1 MKPLFATALIAGACT
16 LSACDVA
23 DPFVTQFANDPAWSG
38 NYAAEFCTHRGH
50 SYEARQ
56 KADGSVQ
63 GVCNFKGGGSED
75 AFIYFRKNATGGS
88 F

>member
-1 MKPLFATALIAGACT
+1 MKPLFATALIAGT
-16 LSACDVA
+16 LTLAGCDVNY
-23 DPFVTQFANDPAWSG
+23 ANDPAWSG

-56 KADGSVQ
+56 NADGTVK
-63 GVCNFKGGGSED
+63 GVCKFRGGGSDD
-75 AFIYFRKNATGGS
+75 AFVYFRKYATGGS